1 MQKIY
6 EIIKSASSDETINK
20 ENESIGESDLVS
32 LLIKTL
38 YGGSII
44 RITSSDKTHYCNVI
58 LDRIVDYSDETLE
71 TSNLS
76 VTSITE
82 ISESELLTD
91 ETIKSR
97 YLAFLEN
104 VQQILK
110 RNYMANIKTNQELK
124 NALRSKGYNDIE
136 VTDYFDAGAFEFV
149 GFSLVGIS
157 GRVSF
162 EYMRDKDEGQ
172 ILLPRKATK
181 EKAKYKSLPLS
192 TVEQVFYLAREN
204 ADTLQE
210 SKVLEKAIKR
220 TIED

>member
-20 ENESIGESDLVS
+20 ENEDIGESDLVA
-32 LLIKTL
+32 LLINTF

-44 RITSSDKTHYCNVI
+44 RVTTPDKTHYCNVI
-58 LDRIVDYSDETLE
+58 LDRIVDYSDESLE
-71 TSNLS
+71 NSNLS
-76 VTSITE
+76 ITSITA
-82 ISESELLTD
+82 ISERELLTD

-97 YLAFLEN
+97 YLTFLEN

-110 RNYMANIKTNQELK
+110 RNYMTNIKDNQELK
-124 NALRSKGYNDIE
+124 NSLRNKGYNDIE

-149 GFSLVGIS
+149 DFSLLGIS

-162 EYMRDKDEGQ
+162 EYMRDKEKGQ

-204 ADTLQE
+204 ADTLQK
-210 SKVLEKAIKR
+210 SKVLEKAIKK
-220 TIED
+220 TVED

>member
-20 ENESIGESDLVS
+20 ENKSIGESDLVS

-136 VTDYFDAGAFEFV
+136 VIDYFDAGAFEFV
-149 GFSLVGIS
+149 DFSLVGIS

-204 ADTLQE
+204 ANTLQE
-210 SKVLEKAIKR
+210 SKVLEKTIKR